1 MNRRILGAIV
11 LAMAVTALPG
21 CGRYYWSKPTATV
34 EHFTGDSRDCL
45 REATVKVPAA
55 PSDIAAGAVE
65 HFYRACLAARG
76 CIRAK
81 ALGPAPPG
89 AYRGL
94 ESAEEFAAAMAP
106 AGASPATV
114 VADPGAPRLDG
125 RWHRV
130 GSQAGSLTLRLSGT
144 DVTWEYEA
152 FGSQGLAVP
161 SQYGDPGT
169 IYRGAGTGTVND
181 GDITLVGR
189 LSVGDPFSRG
199 PLVFHLKRSG
209 PALKGTAQGP
219 SRIPVD
225 VEFTR

>member
-1 MNRRILGAIV
+1 
-11 LAMAVTALPG
+11 MAVTALPG
-21 CGRYYWSKPTATV
+21 CGRYYWSKPTATID
-34 EHFTGDSRDCL
+34 HFTGDSRDCL
-45 REATVKVPAA
+45 QEARVKVPAA

-65 HFYRACLAARG
+65 HFYRACLATLG
-76 CIRAK
+76 YIRAK
-81 ALGPAPPG
+81 ALEPAPPG
-89 AYRGL
+89 SYRGL

-106 AGASPATV
+106 AGASPATA

-125 RWHRV
+125 CWDRV
-130 GSQAGSLTLRLSGT
+130 GSQSGSLTLRLSGT
-144 DVTWEYEA
+144 DVPWEYEA

-169 IYRGAGTGTVND
+169 IYRGAGTGTVK
-181 GDITLVGR
+181 DITLVGR

-209 PALKGTAQGP
+209 PSLKGTAQGP